1 MIRLAVTDLTID
13 AAAPD
18 EPPTRSI
25 TGLAVPWGVSTID
38 SMGTSV
44 RFEAGSLPEDGRA
57 PKLVDSHDLSK
68 VVGLVTER
76 VSTDQG
82 MMFTAKIAPTSAGND
97 ALELLK
103 MGALD
108 AVSVGVE
115 PTKFKFDKNGTMVVT
130 AANWHE
136 LSLVAVPAFDQA
148 RITSVAASAPE
159 DDEEQPNPEYPEPE
173 EDSLMS
179 EPTQIPVEASGPAVI
194 PTTPL
199 QFAEARRDFKLPS
212 AGEYIAKFL
221 AGGSEFTE
229 FNARIRAAAPNVE
242 TTDTPGILPEPI
254 VGPVYNN
261 FRGLRPVIDAI
272 GAKAMPGGG
281 KVFRRPSVTTHTTIG
296 ASNGENTALDQG
308 TFVVSDNQVTKGV
321 YGGYVRLSEEDLDWT
336 DPNVLALLLD
346 DMARVYANETDNVAA
361 DNLITGITNSNNF
374 TAANITDPV
383 DWVTW
388 MYTAAS
394 DILSASNGWLPTH
407 LFVAPNRWASMG
419 QLTDTADRPLFPQI
433 GPMNSFGSLA
443 PGSTSA
449 VAFGLQVVVDRNFAS
464 GTLAIGHPDGF
475 EIFEQQK
482 GAISVEAADGSLSR
496 YIKFRGYFATLMLD
510 DTKFIKAA
518 FV

>member
-25 TGLAVPWGVSTID
+25 TGLAVPWGVTTID
-38 SMGTSV
+38 SLGTSV
-44 RFEAGSLPEDGRA
+44 RFEAGSLSEEGRA
-57 PKLVDSHDLSK
+57 PKLVESHDLSK

-82 MMFTAKIAPTSAGND
+82 MMFTAKIAPTAAGND

-159 DDEEQPNPEYPEPE
+159 DDEEPQPEYPEPE

-179 EPTQIPVEASGPAVI
+179 EPTPVAVEASAPTVI
-194 PTTPL
+194 PTQPI
-199 QFAEARRDFKLPS
+199 FAEARRDFKLPS

-221 AGGSEFTE
+221 AGGAEFAE

-346 DMARVYANETDNVAA
+346 DMNRVYANETDNVAA

-374 TAANITDPV
+374 TAANIADPV

-433 GPMNSFGSLA
+433 GPMNAFGNMA
-443 PGSTSA
+443 PGTA
-449 VAFGLQVVVDRNFAS
+449 TATAFGLQVVVDRNFAS